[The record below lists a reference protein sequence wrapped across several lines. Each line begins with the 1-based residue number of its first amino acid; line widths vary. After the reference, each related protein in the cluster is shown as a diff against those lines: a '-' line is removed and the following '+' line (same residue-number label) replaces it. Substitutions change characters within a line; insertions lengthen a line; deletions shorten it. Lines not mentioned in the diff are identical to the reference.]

1 MITLT
6 NPKVVNT
13 VLGGTATVNY
23 DKLVVTQVSYDTIA
37 KQITGTARVTCT
49 ADAAQI
55 PLIGSFSILPQNSP
69 ATITLT
75 IQGFPFNRT
84 LNLTGAQQT
93 AVLGWFDT
101 NQAQIE
107 NGFISVVMAAGTQAT
122 GV

>member
-23 DKLVVTQVSYDTIA
+23 DKLVVTNISYDTIN
-37 KQITGTARVTCT
+37 KQISGQVKVTCT
-49 ADAAQI
+49 LDAAQI
-55 PLIGSFSILPQNSP
+55 PLLGNFSILPQASP
-69 ATITLT
+69 ATVTLT
-75 IQGFPFNRT
+75 IAGFPFNRT
-84 LNLTGAQQT
+84 INLTGAQQT
-93 AVLGWFDT
+93 SVLGWFDT